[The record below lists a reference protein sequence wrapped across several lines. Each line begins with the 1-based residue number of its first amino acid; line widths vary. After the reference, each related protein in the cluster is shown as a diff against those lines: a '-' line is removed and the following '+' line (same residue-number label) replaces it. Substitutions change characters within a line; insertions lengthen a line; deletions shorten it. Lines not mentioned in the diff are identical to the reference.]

1 MIEIN
6 KNEGLNM
13 KNNETKQHFEDI
25 NENNNQNNFNNEENL
40 IEIKNM
46 IINIHNDV
54 KKIIEGSNQEHLKFI
69 HSTLKNEFVNSINS
83 YMLENVDEELDKK
96 MINPCNMRK
105 KCKTLFKEYLKEHIH
120 DLNLDNIS
128 EDKINKS
135 KKVFDELSKNK
146 VKKNCDIC
154 FDEVSN
160 IFETQIDLINCLKIY
175 ESYDDKDEKKISDI
189 NEENLVKSI
198 LDPISN
204 KQRLKILK
212 SVAIEPRTFSS
223 LSKTTNLRGGNL
235 LFHIQKL
242 QNNELIFQKH
252 EYGEYMLTKKG
263 FNTINL
269 LINFNK

>member
-1 MIEIN
+1 M
-6 KNEGLNM
+6 G
-13 KNNETKQHFEDI
+13 NNETKQYFEDI
-25 NENNNQNNFNNEENL
+25 DGNSYQNEFKNEESL
-40 IEIKNM
+40 IEIKTM
-46 IINIHNDV
+46 IINIHNDI
-54 KKIIEGSNQEHLKFI
+54 KKIVENSNQEHLNFV

-83 YMLENVDEELDKK
+83 HMLENVDEELDKK

-105 KCKTLFKEYLKEHIH
+105 NCKAVFKEYLKEQTQ

-135 KKVFDELSKNK
+135 KEVFNELSKNK

-160 IFETQIDLINCLKIY
+160 IFETRIDLINCLKIY
-175 ESYDDKDEKKISDI
+175 ENYDDKDEKKISDI
-189 NEENLVKSI
+189 DEENLVKTI

-212 SVAIEPRTFSS
+212 SIAIEPRTFSS